1 MGRDDQGRASILLFH
16 LSLLIPDPL
25 SSCSIECVRP
35 VRVHGRF
42 PIWQLSF
49 LLCPHLHH
57 RGSEGFPNQL
67 CSDICRHCTR
77 LWRFGYC
84 AGLYHTATLVG
95 HKSVRFSLNL
105 PIHRH
110 SPSDCLHGRLNRLNL
125 AHSCSYCFRPRDV
138 PRFRSPQC

>member
-1 MGRDDQGRASILLFH
+1 MPRVRPHSPWRRLEPSRGALSTRTETLKKGMVVVRVQGGMASILLSH

-35 VRVHGRF
+35 VRVHVGF

-49 LLCPHLHH
+49 LLCPRLHH

-77 LWRFGYC
+77 L
-84 AGLYHTATLVG
+84 
-95 HKSVRFSLNL
+95 
-105 PIHRH
+105 
-110 SPSDCLHGRLNRLNL
+110 
-125 AHSCSYCFRPRDV
+125 
-138 PRFRSPQC
+138 